1 MDEQVTRMTNVLTI
15 VLDDTGFAQLGCFGS
30 DIETPHLDA
39 LADDGLRYNR
49 FHVTALCSPTRA
61 SLLTGRNH
69 HRIGMGYLVDVPGQ
83 EPGYTAK
90 IPPEAGTLAA
100 VLKES
105 GYSTMAV
112 GKWHLAPR
120 WENNPAGPYDRWP
133 LGLGFERY
141 YGFLGAET
149 NQWTPALVRDNS
161 CVEQPRSPEEGYHLS
176 EDLADQAIAMIR
188 DQQQNTPERPFFCY
202 FATGAMHAP
211 LQAPEEWVRRYEGRF
226 DRGWDAWREEII
238 ARQKRIGVVPTDAEP
253 TERPPWVRP
262 WDELDDAERRAAARG
277 MEIFAAYLSYTD
289 AQIGRVLDFLRD
301 SGQLDDTLVLVLSD
315 NGTSSEGGPDGSF
328 NYHGLR
334 SDPDANRDLTLD
346 NVEEMAGHRA
356 YLQYA
361 WPWAWDGNT
370 PFWLW
375 KRFTALGG
383 VRTPLIVH
391 WPDGI
396 AARGEVRD
404 QFCHAVD
411 LMPTV
416 LDALGIAAPERLG
429 GVEQMSL
436 DGRSLVSSFGDPE
449 AAAPR
454 ESQYFE
460 CAGSRSFYDQGWK
473 IRTNHVGPTPPLERK
488 LIPGSHDFD
497 TDEWSLFHLDEDFAE
512 ATNLAGEHPDRL
524 RRMVERWWT
533 EAGRNNVLPL
543 NDGYSGRAQA
553 PRPAG
558 HLQPARASYRPGDGA
573 VSEFLHPVLADGF
586 TMTAHLGAGAD
597 SASGVLF
604 ALGDWTQG
612 MAWYL
617 TGGRA
622 VFSCV
627 IANKEYRLAP
637 AEDLTPGV
645 EELTLAYR
653 TEDGGGRFTLHEGDR
668 LLGELEV
675 ALPLPVRWQIGGVGL
690 QVGRDSG
697 FPVSDD
703 YAPPFA
709 LPSGVL
715 TRLDVHS
722 GQPEERW
729 AEHAALAMATD

>member
-1 MDEQVTRMTNVLTI
+1 MTNVLTI

-30 DIETPHLDA
+30 DIATPHLDR
-39 LADDGLRYNR
+39 LADGGLRYNR

-69 HRIGMGYLVDVPGQ
+69 HRVGMGYLVDVPGDA
-83 EPGYTAK
+83 EGYTAM
-90 IPPEAGTLAA
+90 IPPEAGTLPA
-100 VLKES
+100 VLKS
-105 GYSTMAV
+105 AGYSTMAV

-133 LGLGFERY
+133 LGQGFERY

-149 NQWTPALVRDNS
+149 NQFTPALVRDNS
-161 CVEQPRSPEEGYHLS
+161 CVEPPRRPEEGYHLG

-188 DQQQNTPERPFFCY
+188 DQQQNTPDRPFYCY

-211 LQAPEEWVRRYEGRF
+211 LQAPEEYVRRYEGAF
-226 DRGWDAWREEII
+226 DRGWDAWRDDVVR
-238 ARQKRIGVVPTDAEP
+238 RQKALGVVPADAEP
-253 TERPPWVRP
+253 TARPPWVRP
-262 WDELDDAERRAAARG
+262 WDQLDPTEQCAAARG
-277 MEIFAAYLSYTD
+277 MEVFAAYLTHTD
-289 AQIGRVLDFLRD
+289 DQIGRVLDHLRD
-301 SGQLDDTLVLVLSD
+301 TGDLDDTLVVVTSD
-315 NGTSSEGGPDGSF
+315 NGASSEGGPDGSF

-334 SDPDANRDLTLD
+334 SDPEGNRDLTLD
-346 NVEEMAGHRA
+346 NIEEMAGPRA

-361 WPWAWDGNT
+361 WPWAWAGNT

-391 WPDGI
+391 WPAGI
-396 AARGEVRD
+396 RARGEVRD

-416 LDALGIAAPERLG
+416 LEAVGVAVPGRLG
-429 GVEQMSL
+429 GVDQMSL
-436 DGRSLVSSFGDPE
+436 DGRSLLSTFDDE
-449 AAAPR
+449 AAVAPR
-454 ESQYFE
+454 DSQYFE

-488 LIPGSHDFD
+488 LIPGSHEFD

-512 ATNLAGEHPDRL
+512 TRDLASEQPDRL
-524 RRMVERWWT
+524 RRMIEGWWT
-533 EAGRNNVLPL
+533 AAGRNHVLPL
-543 NDGYSGRAQA
+543 NDGYSGRSQA
-553 PRPAG
+553 DRPAG
-558 HLQPARASYRPGDGA
+558 HRQPSRASYQPGEGA
-573 VSEFLHPVLADGF
+573 VSEFMHPVLADGF
-586 TMTAHLGAGAD
+586 AMRAHVAPGVQSAD
-597 SASGVLF
+597 GMLV

-617 TGGRA
+617 LEGRQ

-627 IANKEYRLAP
+627 IANVEHRLELPHRLSDGARELGLTYRK
-637 AEDLTPGV
+637 
-645 EELTLAYR
+645 
-653 TEDGGGRFTLHEGDR
+653 DGAGGTFTLHEDR
-668 LLGELEV
+668 VAHGELEL

-697 FPVSDD
+697 FPVNAD
-703 YAPPFA
+703 YTPPFT
-709 LPSGVL
+709 LPHGLLV
-715 TRLDVHS
+715 RLDVVS
-722 GQPEERW
+722 GAPDARW
-729 AEHAALAMATD
+729 AEHAELAMVSD